1 MLGIFSFFFSLP
13 CTLFLHIFLPET
25 GIRLNVLTVLSK
37 LLALEPPFPFA
48 SPRQVMCATE
58 LRAGKGREEE
68 EEIIHPT
75 LPTRSRILKW
85 LLKWK
90 KVTIKRK
97 KIKKKIK
104 KNTKGIPTPCP
115 VRIMMS
121 GCNPRT
127 DTSSS
132 CQKLIRCH
140 WKAETTRREAVVLS
154 RPVLCLRKVS
164 WYPLH

>member
-97 KIKKKIK
+97 KNKEKNIKKIQKVFPPPALLESWCLGV
-104 KNTKGIPTPCP
+104 THAQTPAALA
-115 VRIMMS
+115 R
-121 GCNPRT
+121 
-127 DTSSS
+127 SSS
-132 CQKLIRCH
+132 DVNEKL
-140 WKAETTRREAVVLS
+140 
-154 RPVLCLRKVS
+154 RPLGEKQ
-164 WYPLH
+164 